1 MPRVAIDQPAPD
13 FELLDYK
20 GNRFRLSDF
29 KNVSHVLLVLNRGF
43 T

>member
-1 MPRVAIDQPAPD
+1 MPSVEVNQPAPN

-20 GNRFRLSDF
+20 GKLVRLSDF
-29 KNVSHVLLVLNRGF
+29 KGISNVLLVLNRGF